1 MFGGQQKQHGPTNP
15 TPTQLLWWSFASWR
29 AARACSPERCAFA
42 SSPLSGSRLQSSY
55 AAGLLPCRLASVGV
69 YACNNKS
76 MMQLFSKLKWSD
88 TQDSAHQLHY
98 LLKIKQKIIY
108 VPSSV
113 NPWCTPKNKAIVAA
127 YRTIRFTSGRCLYRS
142 FTASRYSCFLRSR
155 GRSCKR
161 QDICSPSHTRLIKR
175 NINKLSPRD
184 PAQLMIFFP
193 IN

>member
-1 MFGGQQKQHGPTNP
+1 MHICKQQRKTSASGPNSQRKQHGPANP

-29 AARACSPERCAFA
+29 AARACSLERCAFA

-55 AAGLLPCRLASVGV
+55 AAGWPPCRSALAGV

-76 MMQLFSKLKWSD
+76 MMQLFSK
-88 TQDSAHQLHY
+88 TQMVRHTRLARQLHY
-98 LLKIKQKIIY
+98 LLKIKQKILY

-155 GRSCKR
+155 GRSW
-161 QDICSPSHTRLIKR
+161 
-175 NINKLSPRD
+175 
-184 PAQLMIFFP
+184 
-193 IN
+193 